1 MRIAEDDTNT
11 LYWVYTDGDG
21 TQHYFYETSSG
32 VYEDEDGLGLKI
44 TLVSETGH
52 TNFKMI
58 DDYGNETYFRDG
70 ILTYTKDA
78 YGNGI
83 YYCYNYSTFNGAAS
97 TTWRPTNAVHNQ
109 LTSIWQLNNG
119 GSSEQLARFVYDSN
133 NNITGVYDE
142 AGRETLFYY
151 NTSGGIRYL
160 DYVVYPD
167 GAKADYTYNTYGM
180 TCAYDQEANYGICYT
195 YDSDGTVNQFY
206 EYYLSG
212 TTHVIG
218 NIVSCWNGLNRSSYR
233 DWGADHK
240 KETSDDLRQEVLFD
254 NWGRTVCTYTTNTDS
269 TEVLGSSAASYVQNS
284 GTSRKNNRTLD
295 IGSSGMTAVNLLI
308 DGGIEKST
316 DSWTSSC
323 SANASAAARTTI
335 TNDENRRHGTGG
347 LNLYLSSSA
356 TSSNYAGI
364 YRSASLTGGKPYT
377 LSAYFSASSYMNW
390 NSGAKLEL
398 LVQNSSGTTLET
410 HLLTD
415 AKPNAAMEDGWQR
428 VSATYT
434 PTKSGTY
441 RFLFKLSGCNGTAYL
456 DDLQLEQAEAAST
469 YNLLQNGSFENTL
482 SGNWSINGM
491 SKSSLTTT
499 LKPFGTS
506 GVKVTGSQNAIR
518 RASQTITLNCSS
530 DTTFLLSGWAL
541 AEYAAPNSVREYEW
555 GKRYFGLIAE
565 IIYTDTSTAE
575 TQSVPFEWSS
585 TDWQCSVGTIVPKRS
600 GKTVK
605 NIHIYCAYDYNSGT
619 AWFDN
624 ISLRQEPVQTYAY
637 NAKGNVS
644 SVTQSDIATEKGEY
658 ASNGVDLT
666 SYTAIT
672 GVKYSYTYN
681 GKHDIAKEEG
691 GGLTTTYTHD
701 TSGNTTGSQM
711 KGSDTDYTLLQ
722 STMTPDRNHT
732 ASVTD
737 TNGSQTSY
745 TYNAST
751 EQLTGTSTY
760 NPETGKTISTNRV
773 YNASNGRQT
782 QMYID
787 GALSMSYAYK
797 NGGLSSL
804 TRKSYRNGIGQW
816 QSYGLAKD
824 VWGNTSA
831 VTVSASTNGSTYS
844 GTRTLAS
851 YTYAANNGNLT
862 GMTCGNGD
870 SISYSYDSFDRLIK
884 TRYNDTGDE
893 ILYTYNAEGSL
904 AQLELRRNST
914 TVGIFSY
921 EYDSLGRLIR
931 SRQTDGTN
939 TIQRTEHLYDA
950 ANRLKQQNYTLGN
963 KSFTTNYTYSST
975 DGLLTS
981 MKTAQGATIGYT
993 YDGLKRQKKTT
1004 VTSGSSTV
1012 LTTKYAYRTVSGDQ
1026 TSTQPEY
1033 YKVIKGNGDGTSTA
1047 TILEGAKYTYDAAGN
1062 ITMIAESISPFR
1074 KLVEYQ
1080 YDKQNQLVSAKYY
1093 TYSGTSTT
1101 ASSTT
1106 TYTYAYDTAGNL
1118 LTEKKNGAT
1127 VKTYTYGDSGWNDL
1141 LTSFR
1146 HGGKTYSISYD
1157 GSGNPTSYPRW
1168 QDNTSYY
1175 MSWSNGRQ
1183 LTYMDY
1189 ATTASN
1195 ETQIRYAYDANGIR
1209 SSKKVNNT
1217 VHSYVTQSGKVVRET
1232 IGSGSSATIMDF
1244 IYDNQGLPFALNY
1257 STNNGSS
1264 FTTYYYVLN
1273 LQGDVVKLVDG
1284 GGTSV
1289 ASYAYDAWGKILS
1302 SSGSKAEINPL
1313 RYRGYYYDTETGFYY
1328 LQSRYYDPVT
1338 HRFIN
1343 ADAPEYSEIAADSL
1357 DDTNLFAYCS
1367 NNPVM
1372 RVDETGEL
1380 CSWLKKTIAA
1390 VAIVAAVAVVAAVTV
1405 ATAGSC
1411 TAVAAI
1417 AVGAAKGAAIGMVVG
1432 GATGAA
1438 QGAVSHRLKTG
1449 SWKGAGQAALEG
1461 MGDGALTGAIT
1472 GAIQGG
1478 MSGYSGYLKNG
1489 ACFVAGTTVATATG
1503 LVVIEKIRAGDLV
1516 WAWDEETGD
1525 VALKP
1530 VVETY
1535 INETTELTH
1544 IFVKGEEIVATP
1556 THPFYCPVKGW
1567 TDAAHLRAGD
1577 ILVLFN
1583 GEYAVVEKVQH
1594 ELLENPVKVYNFQVA
1609 DYHTYYVS
1617 DNGVLVHNSCVKQ
1630 PGTYEISTSNDQVY
1644 VGKGSASRMNASI
1657 RRLERKGYEVIDAVW
1672 QPSRNNATA
1681 FVDEYMKMAK
1691 YNFDFGGKLIN
1702 KIMSPGFKIFNSWL

>member
-1 MRIAEDDTNT
+1 M
-11 LYWVYTDGDG
+11 
-21 TQHYFYETSSG
+21 
-32 VYEDEDGLGLKI
+32 
-44 TLVSETGH
+44 
-52 TNFKMI
+52 
-58 DDYGNETYFRDG
+58 
-70 ILTYTKDA
+70 
-78 YGNGI
+78 
-83 YYCYNYSTFNGAAS
+83 
-97 TTWRPTNAVHNQ
+97 
-109 LTSIWQLNNG
+109 
-119 GSSEQLARFVYDSN
+119 
-133 NNITGVYDE
+133 
-142 AGRETLFYY
+142 
-151 NTSGGIRYL
+151 
-160 DYVVYPD
+160 
-167 GAKADYTYNTYGM
+167 
-180 TCAYDQEANYGICYT
+180 
-195 YDSDGTVNQFY
+195 
-206 EYYLSG
+206 
-212 TTHVIG
+212 
-218 NIVSCWNGLNRSSYR
+218 
-233 DWGADHK
+233 
-240 KETSDDLRQEVLFD
+240 
-254 NWGRTVCTYTTNTDS
+254 
-269 TEVLGSSAASYVQNS
+269 
-284 GTSRKNNRTLD
+284 
-295 IGSSGMTAVNLLI
+295 
-308 DGGIEKST
+308 
-316 DSWTSSC
+316 
-323 SANASAAARTTI
+323 
-335 TNDENRRHGTGG
+335 
-347 LNLYLSSSA
+347 
-356 TSSNYAGI
+356 
-364 YRSASLTGGKPYT
+364 
-377 LSAYFSASSYMNW
+377 
-390 NSGAKLEL
+390 
-398 LVQNSSGTTLET
+398 
-410 HLLTD
+410 
-415 AKPNAAMEDGWQR
+415 
-428 VSATYT
+428 
-434 PTKSGTY
+434 
-441 RFLFKLSGCNGTAYL
+441 
-456 DDLQLEQAEAAST
+456 
-469 YNLLQNGSFENTL
+469 
-482 SGNWSINGM
+482 
-491 SKSSLTTT
+491 
-499 LKPFGTS
+499 
-506 GVKVTGSQNAIR
+506 
-518 RASQTITLNCSS
+518 
-530 DTTFLLSGWAL
+530 
-541 AEYAAPNSVREYEW
+541 
-555 GKRYFGLIAE
+555 
-565 IIYTDTSTAE
+565 
-575 TQSVPFEWSS
+575 
-585 TDWQCSVGTIVPKRS
+585 PKRS

-624 ISLRQEPVQTYAY
+624 IALRQEPVQTYAY

-691 GGLTTTYTHD
+691 GGLTTTYTYD

-950 ANRLKQQNYTLGN
+950 ANRLKQQNYTVGN

-1004 VTSGSSTV
+1004 VTSGGSTV
-1012 LTTKYAYRTVSGDQ
+1012 LTTKYAYRTVSGKQ

-1033 YKVIKGNGDGTSTA
+1033 YKVIKGNGDGMSTA

-1062 ITMIAESISPFR
+1062 ITMSSESISPFR

-1080 YDKQNQLVSAKYY
+1080 YDKQNQLDSAKYY

-1168 QDNTSYY
+1168 QDKTSYY

-1209 SSKKVNNT
+1209 NSKKVNNT

-1232 IGSGSSATIMDF
+1232 IGSGSSATILDF

-1289 ASYAYDAWGKILS
+1289 ASYAYDAWGNILS

-1328 LQSRYYDPVT
+1328 VSSRYYDPEIG
-1338 HRFIN
+1338 RWIN
-1343 ADAPEYSEIAADSL
+1343 ADDAIAGVGGDIRGY
-1357 DDTNLFAYCS
+1357 NLFAYCM
-1367 NNPVM
+1367 NDPVNM
-1372 RVDETGEL
+1372 SDHTGH
-1380 CSWLKKTIAA
+1380 WPQWIKNAA
-1390 VAIVAAVAVVAAVTV
+1390 SAVVNAVKKAVTV
-1405 ATAGSC
+1405 
-1411 TAVAAI
+1411 VANT
-1417 AVGAAKGAAIGMVVG
+1417 VKS
-1432 GATGAA
+1432 
-1438 QGAVSHRLKTG
+1438 AVSSASNILKASSNSLPKKGKPG
-1449 SWKGAGQAALEG
+1449 SSQTLPNP
-1461 MGDGALTGAIT
+1461 DGTPKQKRWYGPD
-1472 GAIQGG
+1472 GNPERDRDYNHPGN
-1478 MSGYSGYLKNG
+1478 MPFPHDHEWKNG
-1489 ACFVAGTTVATATG
+1489 ERGKEHLLPDPSYKMSWEPVIGAG
-1503 LVVIEKIRAGDLV
+1503 LVVICAVGIIAVAADDL
-1516 WAWDEETGD
+1516 TG
-1525 VALKP
+1525 V
-1530 VVETY
+1530 
-1535 INETTELTH
+1535 
-1544 IFVKGEEIVATP
+1544 G
-1556 THPFYCPVKGW
+1556 
-1567 TDAAHLRAGD
+1567 
-1577 ILVLFN
+1577 
-1583 GEYAVVEKVQH
+1583 
-1594 ELLENPVKVYNFQVA
+1594 VA
-1609 DYHTYYVS
+1609 D
-1617 DNGVLVHNSCVKQ
+1617 DFLFGPLGAGVGEGL
-1630 PGTYEISTSNDQVY
+1630 I
-1644 VGKGSASRMNASI
+1644 MI
-1657 RRLERKGYEVIDAVW
+1657 
-1672 QPSRNNATA
+1672 
-1681 FVDEYMKMAK
+1681 
-1691 YNFDFGGKLIN
+1691 FG
-1702 KIMSPGFKIFNSWL
+1702 

>member
-1 MRIAEDDTNT
+1 M
-11 LYWVYTDGDG
+11 
-21 TQHYFYETSSG
+21 
-32 VYEDEDGLGLKI
+32 
-44 TLVSETGH
+44 
-52 TNFKMI
+52 
-58 DDYGNETYFRDG
+58 
-70 ILTYTKDA
+70 
-78 YGNGI
+78 
-83 YYCYNYSTFNGAAS
+83 
-97 TTWRPTNAVHNQ
+97 
-109 LTSIWQLNNG
+109 
-119 GSSEQLARFVYDSN
+119 
-133 NNITGVYDE
+133 
-142 AGRETLFYY
+142 
-151 NTSGGIRYL
+151 
-160 DYVVYPD
+160 
-167 GAKADYTYNTYGM
+167 
-180 TCAYDQEANYGICYT
+180 
-195 YDSDGTVNQFY
+195 
-206 EYYLSG
+206 
-212 TTHVIG
+212 
-218 NIVSCWNGLNRSSYR
+218 
-233 DWGADHK
+233 
-240 KETSDDLRQEVLFD
+240 
-254 NWGRTVCTYTTNTDS
+254 
-269 TEVLGSSAASYVQNS
+269 
-284 GTSRKNNRTLD
+284 
-295 IGSSGMTAVNLLI
+295 
-308 DGGIEKST
+308 
-316 DSWTSSC
+316 
-323 SANASAAARTTI
+323 
-335 TNDENRRHGTGG
+335 
-347 LNLYLSSSA
+347 
-356 TSSNYAGI
+356 
-364 YRSASLTGGKPYT
+364 
-377 LSAYFSASSYMNW
+377 
-390 NSGAKLEL
+390 
-398 LVQNSSGTTLET
+398 
-410 HLLTD
+410 
-415 AKPNAAMEDGWQR
+415 
-428 VSATYT
+428 
-434 PTKSGTY
+434 
-441 RFLFKLSGCNGTAYL
+441 
-456 DDLQLEQAEAAST
+456 
-469 YNLLQNGSFENTL
+469 
-482 SGNWSINGM
+482 
-491 SKSSLTTT
+491 
-499 LKPFGTS
+499 
-506 GVKVTGSQNAIR
+506 
-518 RASQTITLNCSS
+518 
-530 DTTFLLSGWAL
+530 
-541 AEYAAPNSVREYEW
+541 
-555 GKRYFGLIAE
+555 
-565 IIYTDTSTAE
+565 
-575 TQSVPFEWSS
+575 
-585 TDWQCSVGTIVPKRS
+585 PKRS

-711 KGSDTDYTLLQ
+711 TGSGTDYTLLQ

-787 GALSMSYAYK
+787 GVLSMSYAYK

-804 TRKSYRNGIGQW
+804 TRKSYRNSIGQW

-893 ILYTYNAEGSL
+893 LLYTYNAEGSL

-950 ANRLKQQNYTLGN
+950 ANRLKQQNYTVGN

-1004 VTSGSSTV
+1004 VTSGGSTV
-1012 LTTKYAYRTVSGDQ
+1012 LTTKYAYRTVSGKQ

-1033 YKVIKGNGDGTSTA
+1033 YKVIKGNGDGMSTA

-1062 ITMIAESISPFR
+1062 ITMISESISPFR

-1080 YDKQNQLVSAKYY
+1080 YDKQNQLDSAKYY

-1168 QDNTSYY
+1168 QDKTSYY

-1232 IGSGSSATIMDF
+1232 IGSGSSATILDF

-1289 ASYAYDAWGKILS
+1289 ASYAYDAWGDILS

-1343 ADAPEYSEIAADSL
+1343 ADSYSSTGQGIIGY
-1357 DDTNLFAYCS
+1357 NMFAYC
-1367 NNPVM
+1367 NNSPVIQA
-1372 RVDETGEL
+1372 DHTGEFGL
-1380 CSWLKKTIAA
+1380 LTLVSAVVSAAVNVATTYIAA
-1390 VAIVAAVAVVAAVTV
+1390 KATGQEYTLTDALVSAAIGAVNAIPGAGPFIAGGISGAYSAYTAVKNG
-1405 ATAGSC
+1405 ATAGE
-1411 TAVAAI
+1411 AALCF
-1417 AVGAAKGAAIGMVVG
+1417 
-1432 GATGAA
+1432 
-1438 QGAVSHRLKTG
+1438 AVS
-1449 SWKGAGQAALEG
+1449 
-1461 MGDGALTGAIT
+1461 
-1472 GAIQGG
+1472 
-1478 MSGYSGYLKNG
+1478 
-1489 ACFVAGTTVATATG
+1489 ATATTASIG
-1503 LVVIEKIRAGDLV
+1503 NLANLGTESALRIAATASADLV
-1516 WAWDEETGD
+1516 FGTGYNCI
-1525 VALKP
+1525 AA
-1530 VVETY
+1530 
-1535 INETTELTH
+1535 TTNKAVS
-1544 IFVKGEEIVATP
+1544 VKAE
-1556 THPFYCPVKGW
+1556 
-1567 TDAAHLRAGD
+1567 
-1577 ILVLFN
+1577 
-1583 GEYAVVEKVQH
+1583 
-1594 ELLENPVKVYNFQVA
+1594 
-1609 DYHTYYVS
+1609 
-1617 DNGVLVHNSCVKQ
+1617 
-1630 PGTYEISTSNDQVY
+1630 
-1644 VGKGSASRMNASI
+1644 
-1657 RRLERKGYEVIDAVW
+1657 ERKASGT
-1672 QPSRNNATA
+1672 QTTSTTRSRNTQ
-1681 FVDEYMKMAK
+1681 KR
-1691 YNFDFGGKLIN
+1691 GN
-1702 KIMSPGFKIFNSWL
+1702 KRTGYTMCLY

>member
-1 MRIAEDDTNT
+1 M
-11 LYWVYTDGDG
+11 
-21 TQHYFYETSSG
+21 
-32 VYEDEDGLGLKI
+32 
-44 TLVSETGH
+44 
-52 TNFKMI
+52 
-58 DDYGNETYFRDG
+58 
-70 ILTYTKDA
+70 
-78 YGNGI
+78 
-83 YYCYNYSTFNGAAS
+83 
-97 TTWRPTNAVHNQ
+97 
-109 LTSIWQLNNG
+109 
-119 GSSEQLARFVYDSN
+119 
-133 NNITGVYDE
+133 
-142 AGRETLFYY
+142 
-151 NTSGGIRYL
+151 
-160 DYVVYPD
+160 
-167 GAKADYTYNTYGM
+167 
-180 TCAYDQEANYGICYT
+180 
-195 YDSDGTVNQFY
+195 
-206 EYYLSG
+206 
-212 TTHVIG
+212 
-218 NIVSCWNGLNRSSYR
+218 
-233 DWGADHK
+233 
-240 KETSDDLRQEVLFD
+240 
-254 NWGRTVCTYTTNTDS
+254 
-269 TEVLGSSAASYVQNS
+269 
-284 GTSRKNNRTLD
+284 
-295 IGSSGMTAVNLLI
+295 
-308 DGGIEKST
+308 
-316 DSWTSSC
+316 
-323 SANASAAARTTI
+323 
-335 TNDENRRHGTGG
+335 
-347 LNLYLSSSA
+347 
-356 TSSNYAGI
+356 
-364 YRSASLTGGKPYT
+364 
-377 LSAYFSASSYMNW
+377 
-390 NSGAKLEL
+390 
-398 LVQNSSGTTLET
+398 
-410 HLLTD
+410 
-415 AKPNAAMEDGWQR
+415 
-428 VSATYT
+428 
-434 PTKSGTY
+434 
-441 RFLFKLSGCNGTAYL
+441 
-456 DDLQLEQAEAAST
+456 
-469 YNLLQNGSFENTL
+469 
-482 SGNWSINGM
+482 
-491 SKSSLTTT
+491 
-499 LKPFGTS
+499 
-506 GVKVTGSQNAIR
+506 
-518 RASQTITLNCSS
+518 
-530 DTTFLLSGWAL
+530 
-541 AEYAAPNSVREYEW
+541 
-555 GKRYFGLIAE
+555 
-565 IIYTDTSTAE
+565 
-575 TQSVPFEWSS
+575 
-585 TDWQCSVGTIVPKRS
+585 PKRS

-691 GGLTTTYTHD
+691 GSLTTTYTYD

-787 GALSMSYAYK
+787 GVLSMSYAYK

-804 TRKSYRNGIGQW
+804 TRKSYRNSIGQW

-893 ILYTYNAEGSL
+893 LLYTYNAEGSL

-950 ANRLKQQNYTLGN
+950 ANRLKQQNYTVGN

-1004 VTSGSSTV
+1004 VTSGGSTV
-1012 LTTKYAYRTVSGDQ
+1012 LTTKYAYRTVSGKQ

-1033 YKVIKGNGDGTSTA
+1033 YKVIKGNGDGMSTA

-1062 ITMIAESISPFR
+1062 ITMISESISPFR

-1080 YDKQNQLVSAKYY
+1080 YDKQNQLDSAKYY

-1168 QDNTSYY
+1168 QDKTSYY

-1209 SSKKVNNT
+1209 NSKKVNNT

-1232 IGSGSSATIMDF
+1232 IGSGSSATILDF

-1289 ASYAYDAWGKILS
+1289 ASYAYDAWGNILS

-1328 LQSRYYDPVT
+1328 VSSRYYDPEIG
-1338 HRFIN
+1338 RWIN
-1343 ADAPEYSEIAADSL
+1343 ADDAIAGVGGDIRGY
-1357 DDTNLFAYCS
+1357 NLFAYCM
-1367 NNPVM
+1367 NDPVNM
-1372 RVDETGEL
+1372 SDHTGH
-1380 CSWLKKTIAA
+1380 WPQWIKNAA
-1390 VAIVAAVAVVAAVTV
+1390 SAVVNAVKKAVTV
-1405 ATAGSC
+1405 
-1411 TAVAAI
+1411 VANT
-1417 AVGAAKGAAIGMVVG
+1417 VKS
-1432 GATGAA
+1432 
-1438 QGAVSHRLKTG
+1438 AVSSASNILKASSNSLPKKGKPG
-1449 SWKGAGQAALEG
+1449 SSQTLPNP
-1461 MGDGALTGAIT
+1461 DGTPKQKRWYGPD
-1472 GAIQGG
+1472 GNPERDRDYNHPGN
-1478 MSGYSGYLKNG
+1478 MPFPHDHEWKNG
-1489 ACFVAGTTVATATG
+1489 ERGKEHLLPDPSYKMSWEPVIGAG
-1503 LVVIEKIRAGDLV
+1503 LVVICAVGIIAVAADDL
-1516 WAWDEETGD
+1516 TG
-1525 VALKP
+1525 V
-1530 VVETY
+1530 
-1535 INETTELTH
+1535 
-1544 IFVKGEEIVATP
+1544 G
-1556 THPFYCPVKGW
+1556 
-1567 TDAAHLRAGD
+1567 
-1577 ILVLFN
+1577 
-1583 GEYAVVEKVQH
+1583 
-1594 ELLENPVKVYNFQVA
+1594 VA
-1609 DYHTYYVS
+1609 D
-1617 DNGVLVHNSCVKQ
+1617 DFLFGPLGAGVGEGL
-1630 PGTYEISTSNDQVY
+1630 I
-1644 VGKGSASRMNASI
+1644 MI
-1657 RRLERKGYEVIDAVW
+1657 
-1672 QPSRNNATA
+1672 
-1681 FVDEYMKMAK
+1681 
-1691 YNFDFGGKLIN
+1691 FG
-1702 KIMSPGFKIFNSWL
+1702 

>member
-1 MRIAEDDTNT
+1 M
-11 LYWVYTDGDG
+11 
-21 TQHYFYETSSG
+21 
-32 VYEDEDGLGLKI
+32 
-44 TLVSETGH
+44 
-52 TNFKMI
+52 
-58 DDYGNETYFRDG
+58 
-70 ILTYTKDA
+70 
-78 YGNGI
+78 
-83 YYCYNYSTFNGAAS
+83 
-97 TTWRPTNAVHNQ
+97 
-109 LTSIWQLNNG
+109 
-119 GSSEQLARFVYDSN
+119 
-133 NNITGVYDE
+133 
-142 AGRETLFYY
+142 
-151 NTSGGIRYL
+151 
-160 DYVVYPD
+160 
-167 GAKADYTYNTYGM
+167 
-180 TCAYDQEANYGICYT
+180 
-195 YDSDGTVNQFY
+195 
-206 EYYLSG
+206 
-212 TTHVIG
+212 
-218 NIVSCWNGLNRSSYR
+218 
-233 DWGADHK
+233 
-240 KETSDDLRQEVLFD
+240 
-254 NWGRTVCTYTTNTDS
+254 
-269 TEVLGSSAASYVQNS
+269 
-284 GTSRKNNRTLD
+284 
-295 IGSSGMTAVNLLI
+295 
-308 DGGIEKST
+308 
-316 DSWTSSC
+316 
-323 SANASAAARTTI
+323 
-335 TNDENRRHGTGG
+335 
-347 LNLYLSSSA
+347 
-356 TSSNYAGI
+356 
-364 YRSASLTGGKPYT
+364 
-377 LSAYFSASSYMNW
+377 
-390 NSGAKLEL
+390 
-398 LVQNSSGTTLET
+398 
-410 HLLTD
+410 
-415 AKPNAAMEDGWQR
+415 
-428 VSATYT
+428 
-434 PTKSGTY
+434 
-441 RFLFKLSGCNGTAYL
+441 
-456 DDLQLEQAEAAST
+456 
-469 YNLLQNGSFENTL
+469 
-482 SGNWSINGM
+482 
-491 SKSSLTTT
+491 
-499 LKPFGTS
+499 
-506 GVKVTGSQNAIR
+506 
-518 RASQTITLNCSS
+518 
-530 DTTFLLSGWAL
+530 
-541 AEYAAPNSVREYEW
+541 
-555 GKRYFGLIAE
+555 
-565 IIYTDTSTAE
+565 
-575 TQSVPFEWSS
+575 
-585 TDWQCSVGTIVPKRS
+585 PKRS

-691 GGLTTTYTHD
+691 GSLTTTYTYD

-787 GALSMSYAYK
+787 GVLSMSYAYK

-804 TRKSYRNGIGQW
+804 TRKSYRNSIGQW

-893 ILYTYNAEGSL
+893 LLYTYNAEGSL

-950 ANRLKQQNYTLGN
+950 ANRLKQQNYTVGN

-1004 VTSGSSTV
+1004 VTSGGSTV
-1012 LTTKYAYRTVSGDQ
+1012 LTTKYAYRTVSGKQ

-1033 YKVIKGNGDGTSTA
+1033 YKVIKGNGDGMSTA

-1062 ITMIAESISPFR
+1062 ITMISESISPFR

-1080 YDKQNQLVSAKYY
+1080 YDKQNQLDSAKYY

-1168 QDNTSYY
+1168 QDKTSYY

-1232 IGSGSSATIMDF
+1232 IGSGSSATVLDF
-1244 IYDNQGLPFALNY
+1244 IYDNHGLPFALNY

-1289 ASYAYDAWGKILS
+1289 ASYAYDAWGNILS

-1343 ADAPEYSEIAADSL
+1343 ADSYSSTGQGIIGY
-1357 DDTNLFAYCS
+1357 NMFAYC
-1367 NNPVM
+1367 NNSPVIQA
-1372 RVDETGEL
+1372 DHTGEFGL
-1380 CSWLKKTIAA
+1380 LTLVSAVVSAAVNVATTYIAA
-1390 VAIVAAVAVVAAVTV
+1390 KATGQEYTLTDALVSAAIGAVNAIPGAGPFIAGGISGAYSAYTAVKNG
-1405 ATAGSC
+1405 ATAGE
-1411 TAVAAI
+1411 AALCF
-1417 AVGAAKGAAIGMVVG
+1417 
-1432 GATGAA
+1432 
-1438 QGAVSHRLKTG
+1438 AVS
-1449 SWKGAGQAALEG
+1449 
-1461 MGDGALTGAIT
+1461 
-1472 GAIQGG
+1472 
-1478 MSGYSGYLKNG
+1478 
-1489 ACFVAGTTVATATG
+1489 ATATTASIG
-1503 LVVIEKIRAGDLV
+1503 NLANLGTESALRIAATASADLV
-1516 WAWDEETGD
+1516 FGTGYNCI
-1525 VALKP
+1525 AA
-1530 VVETY
+1530 
-1535 INETTELTH
+1535 TTNKAVS
-1544 IFVKGEEIVATP
+1544 VKAE
-1556 THPFYCPVKGW
+1556 
-1567 TDAAHLRAGD
+1567 
-1577 ILVLFN
+1577 
-1583 GEYAVVEKVQH
+1583 
-1594 ELLENPVKVYNFQVA
+1594 
-1609 DYHTYYVS
+1609 
-1617 DNGVLVHNSCVKQ
+1617 
-1630 PGTYEISTSNDQVY
+1630 
-1644 VGKGSASRMNASI
+1644 
-1657 RRLERKGYEVIDAVW
+1657 ERKASGT
-1672 QPSRNNATA
+1672 QTTSTTRSRNTQ
-1681 FVDEYMKMAK
+1681 KR
-1691 YNFDFGGKLIN
+1691 GN
-1702 KIMSPGFKIFNSWL
+1702 KRTGYTMCLY